1 MERHRPPRRSKRS
14 LSSWGQYT
22 PTPAFDVAYSWGVQE
37 LVASMEA
44 TAIVGIPSLLTWFAE
59 AHAMLGHHAE
69 GLNCLAE
76 AAQVMAADTWL
87 NMFLCVRAG

>member
-1 MERHRPPRRSKRS
+1 
-14 LSSWGQYT
+14 
-22 PTPAFDVAYSWGVQE
+22 
-37 LVASMEA
+37 MEA

-87 NMFLCVRAG
+87 NIVSMRSRRIAVSNSANTPSKSRNIFPAAVP